1 MKNIYFIAMVLL
13 AFGSCKTAPKD
24 QYELVW
30 SDEFDYTGLPDST
43 KWSYDTIG
51 NAWGWGNHELEYY
64 TANRIE
70 NAEVS
75 DGTLKIRALKEDW
88 KEFNY
93 TSARIISKEKGD
105 WLYGR
110 FEIRAK
116 LPDGKGLWPAIWT
129 LSTDWEY
136 GGWPR
141 SGEIDIMENVGYDP
155 DTIVGSVHTG
165 SYNHSIGTQRN
176 NTISIPDNR
185 EEFHVYGLDWD
196 SVSVSVFVDD
206 STYFTFQKESDD
218 PNVWPFNKR
227 NHLLLNLAVGG
238 DWGGK
243 YGVDEDIF
251 PAVMEVDYVR
261 IYQKKTDK

>member
-1 MKNIYFIAMVLL
+1 MKNSILIVTILL
-13 AFGSCKTAPKD
+13 ALVACNKAPKEK
-24 QYELVW
+24 YELVW
-30 SDEFDYTGLPDST
+30 SDEFNYEGLPDT
-43 KWSYDTIG
+43 AKWSYDTIG

-75 DGTLKIRALKEDW
+75 NGTLKVRAIKEKW
-88 KEFNY
+88 NEFDY
-93 TSARIISKEKGD
+93 TSARLITKDKGD

-155 DTIVGSVHTG
+155 DTIVASVHTE
-165 SYNHSIGTQRN
+165 SYNHVKGTQHSTR
-176 NTISIPDNR
+176 ISLPDNR
-185 EEFHVYGLDWD
+185 EEFHVYGMEWD
-196 SVSVSVFVDD
+196 SVSVNVFVDD

-218 PNVWPFNKR
+218 WNVWPFNKR
-227 NHLLLNLAVGG
+227 NHLLLNLAIGG

-243 YGVDEDIF
+243 YGVDEAVF
-251 PAVMEVDYVR
+251 PAIMEVDYVR